1 MCLANFE
8 TCLEGIDISQ
18 VVLPLGN
25 AKHPCSNNKE
35 TSTGL
40 GSAYLFLQPQDFE
53 SIKV

>member
-8 TCLEGIDISQ
+8 TCLEEIAISQ
-18 VVLPLGN
+18 IVLPLCN
-25 AKHPCSNNKE
+25 AKHPLSNNKGL
-35 TSTGL
+35 SIGL

>member
-8 TCLEGIDISQ
+8 TRLEGVTISQ
-18 VVLPLGN
+18 IVLPSGN
-25 AKHPCSNNKE
+25 AKHPSSNNKE
-35 TSTGL
+35 PSMGL

>member
-8 TCLEGIDISQ
+8 TCLERVAISQ
-18 VVLPLGN
+18 VVLPLGS
-25 AKHPCSNNKE
+25 AKHPSSNNKE
-35 TSTGL
+35 PSMGL